1 VAAVRFET
9 EDLRQRLD
17 AAYAELERKGA
28 DDDRLAA
35 ELAASRMTTDSA
47 TVMAQEKPAAIED
60 QIRVPA
66 WRRQHDPISSLT
78 RVVTGPASGGAGF
91 AS

>member
-1 VAAVRFET
+1 MRDQLRARDRQVAAVRSET

-17 AAYAELERKGA
+17 AACAELERKGA

-66 WRRQHDPISSLT
+66 WRRRIIPSH
-78 RVVTGPASGGAGF
+78 R
-91 AS
+91 

>member
-35 ELAASRMTTDSA
+35 ELAASRMTTDKGA
-47 TVMAQEKPAAIED
+47 RLAAPA
-60 QIRVPA
+60 
-66 WRRQHDPISSLT
+66 
-78 RVVTGPASGGAGF
+78 
-91 AS
+91 